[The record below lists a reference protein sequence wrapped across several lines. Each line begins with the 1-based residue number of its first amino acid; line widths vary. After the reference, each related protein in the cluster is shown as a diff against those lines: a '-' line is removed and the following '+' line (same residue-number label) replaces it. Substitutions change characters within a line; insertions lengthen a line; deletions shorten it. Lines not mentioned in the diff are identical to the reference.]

1 MNSETRVKSPSIYSI
16 PADEHFLDVLTQ
28 GIMDRYFDE
37 KDPFGLAQILVLL
50 PTRRSCRALQDA
62 FLRHT
67 DGRSILLPRMVP
79 IGDIDEDQLQIDTL
93 ATDIFSEENNVLPAV
108 SDMQRR
114 LMLSQLIQQQAQK
127 TTDNILE
134 DKNFPTDRA
143 IRLAFELS
151 SLLDQVQ
158 NEQLGFENLA
168 KLVPDDYASHWQIT
182 LQFLNILTEEW
193 PKRLVKEKA
202 IDPAHRRNMLIQAR
216 AKKWQNHPPKSPII
230 AAGSTGSIPATA
242 DLLSIVAKLPKGSV
256 VLPGLD
262 REISPDMWSLLEASH
277 PQFGFRQLLLHLD
290 FEPTKVKDWIETSSS
305 ESYQKERVKLVS
317 AALRPAITT
326 SNWSKIKNI
335 KSSALTGLTR
345 IDCVDADEE
354 AGVIALIMRNILTE
368 GNTNSNAALVTPDR
382 ELARRVAS
390 ALTRWDLKVDDSG
403 GVPLAN
409 TPEGT
414 YFRLI
419 IKLIFQEAAPLPFLS
434 ALKHPLAAGGL
445 APAIFRKHIRDLEIA
460 LLRGPRR
467 KPSLV
472 ALANY
477 SKQWANTNP
486 ELSDAADALQNLVQY
501 AEPFIKV
508 LSKPNQNVSKI
519 IYEHIQFAENIAK
532 TDVLSG
538 PERLWSSNS
547 GESLA
552 KFIIDFIESSEILG
566 NINPV
571 HYPLL
576 IDALMHG
583 YTVRPKYGG
592 HPRLAILSP
601 LEARLQ
607 HYDTIILGGLNEGTW
622 PSPPSADPW
631 MSRPMRANFGLP
643 QPERKIGL
651 SAHDFSQ
658 AMGAETVYLTR
669 AERVNGSPSVAAR
682 WLTRVEFAAKSIGLN
697 TQKLEKKGKKW
708 LEWQRGLNLALPK
721 EKSLSLDSEKRP
733 PRPKPPVEARP
744 RRLSV
749 TDIEQ
754 WMRDPYSIYARHI
767 LKLTPLKSI
776 DEEPNRADFGSL
788 IHATLEKFL
797 SRHPSGS
804 LPPNS
809 YEELISTGKEVFSP
823 IIEMPA
829 VWSFWWPRFERIAEW
844 IVKTELLNRKNI
856 KRVFTEIK
864 GSHIIRNLPHANF
877 EIVAKADRIEQL
889 NDGTLKIIDYKTGSI
904 PNDKEITA
912 GFSPQLPLE
921 AVIAINGGFHDLP
934 SAKVSKLEFWKITGG
949 QAEGEIHSIGS
960 NEASYFETEE
970 IGLKAQRGL
979 IELITAFDN
988 PETPYESRP
997 RVDFAPAY
1005 SDYEHLARIKEWS
1018 IISLDSK
1025 DQQ

>member
-1 MNSETRVKSPSIYSI
+1 MNSEERVNFPSIYTI
-16 PADEHFLDVLTQ
+16 PADDHFLDVLTK
-28 GIMDRYFDE
+28 GIIDRYFDD
-37 KDPFGLAQILVLL
+37 KDPFGLAHILVLL

-62 FLRHT
+62 FLRYT
-67 DGRSILLPRMVP
+67 DGGSVLLPRMIP
-79 IGDIDEDQLQIDTL
+79 IGDIDEGHLQIDTL

-108 SDMQRR
+108 SDMRRR
-114 LMLSQLIQQQAQK
+114 LILSQLIQQQAQK
-127 TTDNILE
+127 TTGTILE
-134 DKNFPTDRA
+134 DKNLPTDRA

-151 SLLDQVQ
+151 SLLNQVQ

-168 KLVPDDYASHWQIT
+168 KLVPDDYAAHWQIT

-193 PKRLVKEKA
+193 PKRLVKERV
-202 IDPAHRRNMLIQAR
+202 IDPAHRRNLLMQAR
-216 AKKWQNHPPKSPII
+216 AKIWQNNPPKTPII

-242 DLLSIVAKLPKGSV
+242 DLLSIVAQLPKGSV

-262 REISPDMWSLLEASH
+262 REISPDMWGLLEPSH

-290 FEPTKVKDWIETSSS
+290 VEPIKVKDWIETSFSK
-305 ESYQKERVKLVS
+305 SYQKERVKLVS
-317 AALRPAITT
+317 AALRPAKTT
-326 SNWSKIKNI
+326 SNWSEIKNI
-335 KSSALTGLTR
+335 RSSALTGLTR
-345 IDCVDADEE
+345 IDCVDSDEE
-354 AGVIALIMRNILTE
+354 AGVIALIMRNVLTE
-368 GNTNSNAALVTPDR
+368 GNTNRNAALVTPDR
-382 ELARRVAS
+382 ELARRVAA
-390 ALTRWDLKVDDSG
+390 ALTRWNLEVDDSG
-403 GVPLAN
+403 GIPLAN

-419 IKLIFQEAAPLPFLS
+419 IKLIFQETAPLPFLS

-467 KPSLV
+467 KPSLA
-472 ALANY
+472 ALAN
-477 SKQWANTNP
+477 SLRLQANTNP
-486 ELSDAADALQNLVQY
+486 ELSDAADALQNLVKY
-501 AEPFIKV
+501 AEPLIKV
-508 LSKPNQNVSKI
+508 LSKPSQNIRKI
-519 IYEHIQFAENIAK
+519 IDEHIQFAENIAK
-532 TDVLSG
+532 TDTLSG

-566 NINPV
+566 NIKPA
-571 HYPLL
+571 HYPSL

-622 PSPPSADPW
+622 PSSPSADPW
-631 MSRPMRANFGLP
+631 MSRPMRATFGLP

-658 AMGAETVYLTR
+658 AMGTEEVYLTR
-669 AERVNGSPSVAAR
+669 AERVSGSPSVAAR
-682 WLTRVEFAAKSIGLN
+682 WLTRLEFAATSIGLN
-697 TQKLEKKGKKW
+697 TQEIEKKGKKW
-708 LEWQRGLNLALPK
+708 LEWQRALNLALPK
-721 EKSLSLDSEKRP
+721 EKSISLASEKRP
-733 PRPKPPVEARP
+733 PRPKPPVEVRP

-767 LKLTPLKSI
+767 LKLTRLKPI
-776 DEEPNRADFGSL
+776 DQEPNNADFGSL

-797 SRHPSGS
+797 SRYPSGP
-804 LPPNS
+804 LPPDS
-809 YEELISTGKEVFSP
+809 YEKLLSTGKEIFSP

-829 VWSFWWPRFERIAEW
+829 VWAFWWPRFERIAGW
-844 IVKTELLNRKNI
+844 IIKTELLNRKNI
-856 KRVFTEIK
+856 KRVFTETK
-864 GSHIIRNLPHANF
+864 GNYIIRNLPHGNF

-904 PNDKEITA
+904 PNDKEVFA

-934 SAKVSKLEFWKITGG
+934 PAKVSKLEFWKITGG
-949 QAEGEIHSIGS
+949 KTDGKIHSIGS
-960 NEASYFETEE
+960 NKSNSVGTEE
-970 IGLKAQRGL
+970 IGLKAQNGL

-997 RVDFAPAY
+997 RVDFAPTY

-1018 IISLDSK
+1018 IISLDSE
-1025 DQQ
+1025 D